1 MFPKFNNKYTSLQTQ
16 ENSCRE
22 YAQEH
27 DMNVIYSVAK
37 EIYVLDRGD
46 LIFNGTPNQVKKS
59 VLVNDRYI
67 GIKK

>member
-1 MFPKFNNKYTSLQTQ
+1 
-16 ENSCRE
+16 
-22 YAQEH
+22 
-27 DMNVIYSVAK
+27 MNVIYSVAK

-59 VLVNDRYI
+59 VLVNDRYT